1 MRNILQRQRQC
12 LALPQAFTT
21 TGPLAAT
28 ILEIKKKKFLEE
40 NSELLCLLSGLIYYF
55 ENEPEV
61 NVKFTCY

>member
-1 MRNILQRQRQC
+1 MKFSVFVNDMIVY
-12 LALPQAFTT
+12 
-21 TGPLAAT
+21 
-28 ILEIKKKKFLEE
+28 IEIPKTKKKKFLEE